1 MSISLIV
8 IVSTLMLSISRII
21 LAYISQSMS
30 FLTETAKWIK
40 SHEIILKLC
49 DELLAI
55 ASFLF
60 SSYIIF
66 FVLSYKQGNHF
77 SLAIIIA
84 SLLYCIFAWIGIIL
98 TIGNMVY
105 PVNGIKPLE
114 KHGLSTTILQIYS
127 RLHLS
132 DLSLGIMTIS
142 LSSLIPNL
150 SLTFSGVIIGSMQMM
165 FTYYSKKLNY
175 KMHIFTIVIWNIWII
190 LFQIL

>member
-1 MSISLIV
+1 
-8 IVSTLMLSISRII
+8 
-21 LAYISQSMS
+21 
-30 FLTETAKWIK
+30 
-40 SHEIILKLC
+40 
-49 DELLAI
+49 
-55 ASFLF
+55 
-60 SSYIIF
+60 
-66 FVLSYKQGNHF
+66 
-77 SLAIIIA
+77 
-84 SLLYCIFAWIGIIL
+84 
-98 TIGNMVY
+98 MVY